1 MVGGKGHGMTST
13 KPAHCANCESAY
25 NPARGVC
32 PRCHVF
38 AKRRRSAAAQLTE
51 EGRLQHET
59 MVARARLGA
68 RVLYC
73 LGGTAL
79 VAGLL
84 ELLMVPAGS
93 LPVPA
98 AALAA
103 FGVGAVALMKGHILA
118 WRADALELQVVR
130 V

>member
-1 MVGGKGHGMTST
+1 MTGT
-13 KPAHCANCESAY
+13 KPAHCANCESSY

-51 EGRLQHET
+51 EGRLEHEK
-59 MVARARLGA
+59 MVGRARLGA

-73 LGGTAL
+73 LGATAL
-79 VAGLL
+79 LAGVG
-84 ELLMVPAGS
+84 ELMMVPAGA

-103 FGVGAVALMKGHILA
+103 FGVGAVALMKGHLLA
-118 WRADALELQVVR
+118 WRADSLELQVVR
-130 V
+130 T